1 MAQGFRLTTARNGT
15 GDGEACGL
23 RFLSA
28 LGFPVGGRTAFIE
41 NRLISNW
48 PQSLVGF
55 YEAADLFYCSRLVTA
70 MKRTIVPI
78 FCKEGAFAGSA
89 ANQGNR
95 RLNTLFQMHGLKN
108 TFAFALHDADLKQ
121 YIFAFSGD
129 CPMPTREQAM
139 VLLYGCME
147 LLDKVWRNGNP
158 EDGPSE
164 TLTRREIECLRRC
177 LIP

>member
-1 MAQGFRLTTARNGT
+1 
-15 GDGEACGL
+15 
-23 RFLSA
+23 
-28 LGFPVGGRTAFIE
+28 
-41 NRLISNW
+41 
-48 PQSLVGF
+48 
-55 YEAADLFYCSRLVTA
+55 

-129 CPMPTREQAM
+129 RPMPTREQAIA
-139 VLLYGCME
+139 LLYGCME
-147 LLDKVWRNGNP
+147 LLDKVWRNGDP

-177 LIP
+177 PIPYIGIDLRNRAAIQSATASFAHLIRRAAL